1 MKKIYLFLG
10 LSLMLTSCSDNMES
24 LNNDEKNPAVVPAS
38 TLFTSAERTL
48 SDQMINSNVNRN
60 IFRLLSQQWTETTY
74 TDESNYDFVTRKI
87 SDNHWNELYAGV
99 LADLYKAKEYV
110 TAESIPANDPAFA
123 EKTAIKNNKL
133 AQIDILI
140 VYTYQVLVD
149 TFGDVPYTQA
159 LLGGANYLPKYDKA
173 IDIYKDLITR
183 LSNDVN
189 QMDSSYAGFDNADV
203 MYHGDMDNWMY
214 FANSIKLKLGVNL
227 LASGQESTI
236 ATNAITAA
244 INDGLITSNADNAK
258 VPYMSAVPNTNPIFN
273 DLVNSGRHDFVVTNV
288 VVDKMLPLNDP
299 RFLIYT
305 NGNPDGGIVGESN
318 SFSGSTQVG
327 DKIQEPDFS
336 GTLLDAAE
344 VEFLLAEAAERGVA
358 AAGSAETHYNNA
370 ILASMDDW
378 GVGAIDAAAYLAQP
392 AVAYTTAAGTW
403 QQKIGEQAWL
413 GLYNRG
419 FEAWTSYR
427 RLNYPA
433 LVAPPTA
440 DAAAEGLVPV
450 RMQYPIREQTLNPT
464 NYNAAATAI
473 GGDKLTT
480 RLFWDAN

>member
-10 LSLMLTSCSDNMES
+10 LTLLTLSCSDNLENMNE
-24 LNNDEKNPAVVPAS
+24 DQKNPNNVPAG
-38 TLFTSAERTL
+38 TLFTSAERSL
-48 SDQMINSNVNRN
+48 SDQMINTNVNRN
-60 IFRLLSQQWTETTY
+60 IFRLLSQYWTETTY

-87 SDNHWNELYAGV
+87 ADNHWNELYAGV
-99 LADLYKAKEYV
+99 LADLY
-110 TAESIPANDPAFA
+110 TARESVAQESILANDPAFT

-140 VYTYQVLVD
+140 AYTYQVLVD
-149 TFGDVPYTQA
+149 TFGDIPYSQA
-159 LLGGANYLPKYDKA
+159 LLGNANFLPKYDKA
-173 IDIYKDLITR
+173 IDIYKDLISKLNNSITT
-183 LSNDVN
+183 
-189 QMDSSYAGFDNADV
+189 MDSSFTGFDSADV
-203 MYHGDMDNWMY
+203 MYHGDIEKWSY

-227 LASGQESTI
+227 LASNQDN
-236 ATNAITAA
+236 ATATSAITSA
-244 INDGLITSNADNAK
+244 INDGLISSNALNAK
-258 VPYMSAVPNTNPIFN
+258 VPYMSAVPNTNPVFN

-288 VVDKMLPLNDP
+288 VVDKMIGLSDP
-299 RFLIYT
+299 RFEIYT
-305 NGNPDGGIVGESN
+305 NGNPNGGIVGESN

-327 DKIQEPDFS
+327 DVIQEPDFS

-344 VEFLLAEAAERGVA
+344 VEFLLAEAAERGIA
-358 AAGSAETHYNNA
+358 AAGSAETHYNAA

-378 GVGAIDAAAYLAQP
+378 GVSATAAASYLAQP
-392 AVAYTTAAGTW
+392 AVAYTTAAGSW

-433 LVAPPTA
+433 LIAPPTA